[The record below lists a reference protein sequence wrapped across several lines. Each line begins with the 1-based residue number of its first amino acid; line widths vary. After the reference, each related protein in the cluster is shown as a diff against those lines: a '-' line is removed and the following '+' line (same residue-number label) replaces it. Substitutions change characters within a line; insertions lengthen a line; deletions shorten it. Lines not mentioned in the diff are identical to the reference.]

1 MPKANLWGD
10 ILMEQELTEQLT
22 DAFQVLE
29 SEGGSVCNARNFR
42 NKRIRPHQMGRKG
55 KEQPGNR
62 CNQNAQKAKK
72 LNVNNCPRLP
82 IGKPRI
88 LKKKRTLSMEMT
100 VDEMADE
107 MRFRLWE
114 SKLIQLREL
123 IKELGKDKSI
133 EIMEQVTK
141 SELEGGVFDPARAQ
155 RRLPGGVFI
164 HYIRQRS
171 DVDQEAIKNI
181 LDKHR
186 SLSENSKKFKKRQN
200 KLNSVAKENA
210 NAEKAADEAP
220 MEAEVAP
227 PNPDPQQIIVKEI
240 EEPIVA
246 AN

>member
-1 MPKANLWGD
+1 MGEQTVKDYKLRRQKI
-10 ILMEQELTEQLT
+10 IL
-22 DAFQVLE
+22 F
-29 SEGGSVCNARNFR
+29 S
-42 NKRIRPHQMGRKG
+42 
-55 KEQPGNR
+55 
-62 CNQNAQKAKK
+62 
-72 LNVNNCPRLP
+72 
-82 IGKPRI
+82 
-88 LKKKRTLSMEMT
+88 
-100 VDEMADE
+100 
-107 MRFRLWE
+107 
-114 SKLIQLREL
+114 IQLREL

-141 SELEGGVFDPARAQ
+141 SELEVSQFYAIKLLLDRQGGVFDPARAQ

-227 PNPDPQQIIVKEI
+227 PNPEPQQIIVKEI

-246 AN
+246 ANQKQFMPISFDFIKISSLQNHSYYLNSRKFLQLPFILPLLL